1 MPMTHPIDRL
11 ADDEAIRHQALIERY
26 AADDGM
32 LDPQETQ
39 DVLRSARELRKYTH
53 ATHCSNSVATAVRRA
68 TGGRRMRELVV
79 MAQMALDELP
89 DAAA

>member
-11 ADDEAIRHQALIERY
+11 ADDEAIRHQALIEKY
-26 AADDGM
+26 AADGM
-32 LDPQETQ
+32 IDPQGTQ

-68 TGGRRMRELVV
+68 TGARRMRELVV